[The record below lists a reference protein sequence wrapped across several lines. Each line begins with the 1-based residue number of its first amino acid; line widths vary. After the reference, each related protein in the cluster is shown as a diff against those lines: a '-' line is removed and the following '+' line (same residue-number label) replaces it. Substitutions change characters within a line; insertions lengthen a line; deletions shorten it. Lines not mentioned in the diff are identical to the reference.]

1 MFAPSLESS
10 DIPGVSHC
18 DELFFLWNPYYNVS
32 YPLQGED
39 RKVEEDLV
47 SIDSKIMFTG
57 RCH

>member
-39 RKVEEDLV
+39 RKVEENKEIEERQQLEEKT
-47 SIDSKIMFTG
+47 I
-57 RCH
+57 